1 MPTQADI
8 RISIM
13 QTILDTHASARR
25 HCRGD
30 QLGYPASTAFFAG
43 TRGRRGCH
51 GYAYWQLTPNWQKPG
66 SQ

>member
-30 QLGYPASTAFFAG
+30 QLGYPASTAFLPALAG
-43 TRGRRGCH
+43 VGVVMV
-51 GYAYWQLTPNWQKPG
+51 TPTGN
-66 SQ
+66 